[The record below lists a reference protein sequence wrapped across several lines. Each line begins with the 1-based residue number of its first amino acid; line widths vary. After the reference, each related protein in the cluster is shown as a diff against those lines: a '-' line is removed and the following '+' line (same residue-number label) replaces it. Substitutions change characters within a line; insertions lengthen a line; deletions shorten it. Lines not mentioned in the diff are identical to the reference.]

1 MLMFQK
7 ATFEEFLYFSLNSC
21 VQDEILE
28 KMHQPRSLGRYTP
41 MFWGNAIEYKWCIH
55 LNYWHLIDKGRGR
68 QTGGEGKK
76 CTAIPWCLA
85 YPTYPI
91 YILKVL
97 RVYPSMHNCTYIF
110 TVFKGKPRGN
120 HEILGP
126 MPSCGRWTQFIY
138 FVSFRLFFC
147 QILCFIQS

>member
-1 MLMFQK
+1 MFQK

-68 QTGGEGKK
+68 PAGGEGKK
-76 CTAIPWCLA
+76 CTTIPCCLLC
-85 YPTYPI
+85 PTSM

-97 RVYPSMHNCTYIF
+97 RVYPCKIAQLFSQFSKGNWEEIMKYFKYLSGGNCWALYCGSRFATSF
-110 TVFKGKPRGN
+110 QS
-120 HEILGP
+120 ILSP
-126 MPSCGRWTQFIY
+126 M
-138 FVSFRLFFC
+138 
-147 QILCFIQS
+147 